1 MSGLVSRVAALTAV
15 LAALATM
22 AGCGH
27 SRDGDKTTVA
37 ETLAT
42 SSGSDEVAIEVS
54 TGGGLVLPAVRVSD
68 SLPRVWISGTGR
80 YLRQMP
86 GPDMPALAT
95 LEERRIPEAALETL
109 LAQAADAGLLADNP
123 DYGNPNIADAMN
135 TRIVIVSGGK
145 RHEVLVRA
153 LGYPAASLDAA
164 TTAAR
169 ERLSH
174 FIDELESPGNI
185 AGAEDPHP
193 YAPTAVAVFVL
204 GPATETPASAPAQWP
219 LGDPPTLGEPT
230 QWPTPSARCLVATG
244 ADLGAVSAAAAG
256 ITRFVPWRSGDTLWQ
271 VAMRPLLPDE
281 QSCADVAG

>member
-1 MSGLVSRVAALTAV
+1 MSGFASRLAVLTGV

-27 SRDGDKTTVA
+27 SPDGEKTTVA
-37 ETLAT
+37 ETFAT

-95 LEERRIPEAALETL
+95 LEERRIPDAALQSL
-109 LAQAADAGLLADNP
+109 LAQAGDAGLLADNP

-135 TRIVIVSGGK
+135 TRIVIVSEGK
-145 RHEVLVRA
+145 RREVLVRA
-153 LGYPAASLDAA
+153 LGYPAAGLDPTA
-164 TTAAR
+164 TAAR
-169 ERLSH
+169 ERVSR
-174 FIDELESPGNI
+174 FIDSLENPGAI
-185 AGAEDPHP
+185 AGVGDPHP
-193 YAPTAVAVFVL
+193 YAPTAVAVFIL
-204 GPATETPASAPAQWP
+204 GPATGTPASAPARWP
-219 LGDPPTLGEPT
+219 LGDLATIGEPT
-230 QWPTPSARCLVATG
+230 QWPAPSARCQLVTG
-244 ADLGAVSAAAAG
+244 ADIQAVNTAAAG
-256 ITRFVPWRSGDTLWQ
+256 ITRFVPWSAGDTLWQ

-281 QSCADVAG
+281 RSCADVAK